1 MSIFSRRDRHHL
13 IPLHRDNAGKKD
25 WLIMLEANTI
35 VGPQQRSFRVAWATQ
50 EQRVVRP
57 LTSLWPQL
65 FLVVE
70 DYDPRI
76 HVLFFCPQLY
86 KYGRDGALVP
96 LRGEEIGDFIAEA
109 IADKAAK
116 RRPWYDPM
124 EAVPNRPLV
133 AATMLKE
140 FDTLMVEAPALAPL
154 LPAPA
159 QLRDPERE
167 SETIVGS

>member
-96 LRGEEIGDFIAEA
+96 LRGEEIGDFIAQA

-124 EAVPNRPLV
+124 EPVPNRPLV
-133 AATMLKE
+133 AATMLEE
-140 FDTLMVEAPALAPL
+140 FDTLLVEAPALAPL

-159 QLRDPERE
+159 QLRAPERE
-167 SETIVGS
+167 SETTAGS

>member
-1 MSIFSRRDRHHL
+1 MSIFSRRDRRHL
-13 IPLHRDNAGKKD
+13 IPLHRDNAEKKD

-133 AATMLKE
+133 AATMLEE

-159 QLRDPERE
+159 QLRAPERE
-167 SETIVGS
+167 SETTVGS